1 MGCPSC
7 FYWGPVKEESV
18 SLSLQGFKRR
28 IGAVEELWLA
38 FSRVSFLSFKLL
50 LSGNLHQGEN
60 VMEKL
65 TVVKFFSIFLTSSL
79 AEICF
84 HL

>member
-1 MGCPSC
+1 MSCPRC

-18 SLSLQGFKRR
+18 SLSLEGFKRR
-28 IGAVEELWLA
+28 IGAVRGVSLA

-50 LSGNLHQGEN
+50 LSGDLHRGEN

-65 TVVKFFSIFLTSSL
+65 TVVKFILCFSDIIPL
-79 AEICF
+79 
-84 HL
+84 